1 MAQLKLDVL
10 TPETAP
16 SSTREILVDVKKKYG
31 FQPNLYGVFAHSP
44 APIKGY
50 LGLAEAFA
58 SSSLSPLEQNVVL
71 LATARANDCFY
82 CVAVHSTVGDMQK
95 HPGDVIDAIR
105 NDTAIADPKLEALRR
120 FTQAIVRNRGHVE
133 DAQVTA
139 FIDAGYQAHQALEVL
154 VGVSLKTLSN
164 YTNHLTQPPLDAAFA
179 PRAWSPKK

>member
-16 SSTREILVDVKKKYG
+16 SNTRDILTDVKKKYG

-44 APIKGY
+44 APLKGY
-50 LGLAEAFA
+50 LGLAEAFDA
-58 SSSLSPLEQNVVL
+58 SSLSALERNVVL
-71 LATARANDCFY
+71 LATARTNDCYY

-95 HPGDVIDAIR
+95 HPADVIEAIR

-120 FTQAIVRNRGHVE
+120 FTQSVVQSRGHLE
-133 DAQVTA
+133 DAQVKA
-139 FIDAGYQAHQALEVL
+139 FLDAGYQPHQALEVL

-164 YTNHLTQPPLDAAFA
+164 YTNHLANPPLDAAFA
-179 PRAWSPKK
+179 PREWSPKK